1 MNKQGA
7 HPIFINWIIQNVS
20 SCRLGT
26 KGSLSQWDEAIGRA
40 SGGTSMVQPGCYL
53 SWPNTIHLLCFLYMG
68 GQEKEY
74 HIYLDFLIYIFI
86 WMCVLMPVCMYLC
99 VCIYTHIKIYS
110 TTILFNGARF
120 CSCFVWK
127 TVTTDPSALTCLEW
141 NIICTVITL
150 SIASL
155 KQICPLPCCTAC
167 NTVEWNYAS
176 FIKKKTKT
184 HKP

>member
-1 MNKQGA
+1 MGWGYWKGKWWHIHGPARVLPFLTKHNSSPVLLVYG
-7 HPIFINWIIQNVS
+7 WTREGVS
-20 SCRLGT
+20 
-26 KGSLSQWDEAIGRA
+26 
-40 SGGTSMVQPGCYL
+40 YL
-53 SWPNTIHLLCFLYMG
+53 FRFSY
-68 GQEKEY
+68 
-74 HIYLDFLIYIFI
+74 IYIY
-86 WMCVLMPVCMYLC
+86 MNVCVLMPVCMYLC

-150 SIASL
+150 NIASL

-176 FIKKKTKT
+176 FIKKTQNT
-184 HKP
+184 